1 MSATIESTPSITL
14 TPPETLTPPAP
25 VAPVATE
32 QAAGMVKLSPAK
44 MAELDGKVQE
54 FVQVILD
61 GEVQSDAFKAKLT
74 GVHTLG
80 NQEIRAAAAVS
91 NRLLERPVQAMNS
104 GLFDE
109 GSGISRSL
117 LDLRVKIEELDP
129 SRQGDMFA
137 PRKLLGL
144 IPWGNKVQDYFRQYQ
159 SAQTHLD
166 AIIQALYHGQDE
178 LRKDN
183 AAIEEEKAN
192 AWRIMDKLEQY
203 VYVSRKIDAEVEAK
217 LAEIDAA
224 DPEKARVVREEL
236 LFYIRQKVQ
245 DILTQLAVTIQG
257 YLSMDMIRKN
267 NLELIKGVD
276 RATTTTISALRTA
289 VIVAQAL
296 ANQKLVLDQIGALNT
311 TTGNMIETTSQ
322 MLKQQAGRIHEQAS
336 SSAVSID
343 KLKLAFQNIYDTMDM
358 VSTYKVKALE
368 NMRKTVEVLSVEV
381 EKSRSYLDRAREQ
394 TVREVSADLGKA
406 VDGEIRL

>member
-1 MSATIESTPSITL
+1 MSATIELIS
-14 TPPETLTPPAP
+14 PEILTPPAP

-32 QAAGMVKLSPAK
+32 QAAGMVKLQPAK
-44 MAELDGKVQE
+44 QAELDGKVRE
-54 FVQVILD
+54 FVQVILQGD
-61 GEVQSDAFKAKLT
+61 VQSDAFKTKLT

-80 NQEIRAAAAVS
+80 NQEIRAAAAIS
-91 NRLLERPVQAMNS
+91 NRLLERPVQAMNT

-109 GSGISRSL
+109 GSQISRSL
-117 LDLRVKIEELDP
+117 LDLRNKIEDLDP

-144 IPWGNKVQDYFRQYQ
+144 IPLGNKVQDYFRQYQ

-166 AIIQALYHGQDE
+166 AIIKALYHGQDE

-203 VYVSRKIDAEVEAK
+203 VYVSRKIDAEVEAR
-217 LAEIDAA
+217 LAEIEAS
-224 DPEKARVVREEL
+224 DPEKARVVKEEL

-311 TTGNMIETTSQ
+311 TTGNMIEATSQ

-336 SSAVSID
+336 SSAVSLD
-343 KLKLAFQNIYDTMDM
+343 KLKLAFQNIYDSMDM

-368 NMRKTVEVLSVEV
+368 NMQKTVDVLSVEV
-381 EKSRSYLDRAREQ
+381 EKSKAYLDRTREE

-406 VDGEIRL
+406 VEGEIRL